1 MPLSEPD
8 AAGVRLADGCARP
21 VRTGVPGHPP
31 ADDYPVRVPSEYR
44 RPRRPAF
51 RDPAVLELLGE
62 GTDPIAQLHAAHET
76 AAVLLHT
83 GRAAEDPSVTERLV
97 DLVGEIGLSTLADLW
112 ATRPAR
118 TLPGALWRLYF
129 LREWM
134 RTDSAGV
141 ARCYAAGVR
150 FTEPNHVVAG
160 IEPPRPEDVRRVAD
174 DLMRGAFTGDFAVA
188 LERAA
193 AFCHVTS
200 AGSADLQGLEP
211 LARAATLQEMA
222 ADLTACA
229 RLWRAGSL
237 R

>member
-1 MPLSEPD
+1 MPSD
-8 AAGVRLADGCARP
+8 N
-21 VRTGVPGHPP
+21 
-31 ADDYPVRVPSEYR
+31 S

-51 RDPAVLELLGE
+51 RAPAMLEALGE
-62 GTDPIAQLHAAHET
+62 GVDPIAQLHAAHET

-83 GRAAEDPSVTERLV
+83 GRASGDPAVTERLV
-97 DLVGEIGLSTLADLW
+97 DIVGEIGLSTLADLW

-160 IEPPRPEDVRRVAD
+160 IDPPRPEDVQRVAD

-200 AGSADLQGLEP
+200 AGSAELRGLEP
-211 LARAATLQEMA
+211 LARSAKLQEMA

-229 RLWRAGSL
+229 RLWRAGDL